1 MFCRFCGAHL
11 LDDSLFCSKCGKRTG
26 RSENPQWERI
36 IKGLRLRTPYPYAIF
51 LIAVV
56 TIWALS
62 PHAAPVDYSNLK
74 WTLSENRKL
83 DLPSESLFQQS
94 FSLVLENAG
103 GKSVKDIPVA
113 FTARIEPQQ
122 PADIGVSYRSERTT
136 IMNAGK
142 ATPPVMLILSDEVRP
157 GSKRSFLLEGSIQA
171 QPPFKVTYEVR
182 EEGTEKVLA
191 DFVVER

>member
-26 RSENPQWERI
+26 RAENPQWERVS
-36 IKGLRLRTPYPYAIF
+36 KLLRLRTPYPYAIF

-56 TIWALS
+56 SAWALS
-62 PHAAPVDYSNLK
+62 PHAAPVDYSGLK

-83 DLPSESLFQQS
+83 DLPSENLFQQS
-94 FSLVLENAG
+94 FSLILENTG
-103 GKSVKDIPVA
+103 GRTVKDIPID
-113 FTARIEPQQ
+113 FMARIEPRQS
-122 PADIGVSYRSERTT
+122 ADIAATYLGNHLT
-136 IMNAGK
+136 IMNRGK
-142 ATPPVMLILSDEVRP
+142 EMPLTLILSDEVRP
-157 GSKRSFLLEGSIQA
+157 GNKRTFLLDGSIQA

-191 DFVVER
+191 DFVVDR

>member
-26 RSENPQWERI
+26 QGENPQWERVS
-36 IKGLRLRTPYPYAIF
+36 KVLRLRTPYPYAIL
-51 LIAVV
+51 LILLV
-56 TIWALS
+56 TIWAVS

-74 WTLSENRKL
+74 WTLSQNRKL
-83 DLPSESLFQQS
+83 DLPNENLFQQS

-103 GKSVKDIPVA
+103 GKSVKDIPVD
-113 FTARIEPQQ
+113 FRARIEPKQ
-122 PADIGVSYRSERTT
+122 PADISATYLGNHLT
-136 IMNAGK
+136 ILDRGK
-142 ATPPVMLILSDEVRP
+142 EMPLTLLLSDEVRP
-157 GSKRSFLLEGSIQA
+157 GNKRTFLLDGSIQA

-191 DFVVER
+191 DFIVQH